1 LGYDRNLPQ
10 LRTGPGAPD
19 GARGLLM
26 SEGAASAAG
35 SSGSAEDRL
44 RSLLAANRSVVS
56 ELTLSAVLRRIVEAA
71 RDVAGARF
79 AALGVVGA
87 DGRLEEFVH
96 SGMED
101 SSVAHIGHPPTGDGI
116 LGLLIEEP
124 QPIRLRAITDDARSV
139 GFPPGHPMMRA
150 FLGVPVRC
158 RGEVFGNL
166 YLADRVDGTDFT
178 EDDEELVVALAASAG
193 VAIENARLY
202 EESRRRQEWLRAS
215 AEISSDLLRPG
226 LGSDVLVR
234 IADAMLRL
242 ADADVVTLDFPEV
255 GAVPGATG
263 DAAGAYAVQ
272 LVVEVARGPGAKDLV
287 GTAYPA
293 ERSLAGVAMRERR
306 AVVGPS
312 SDRSSDRSSGPTSRA
327 VALAA
332 VGGRGPCGPA
342 MACPLAGEAGVR
354 GVVVMARKRGA
365 PAFSRA
371 EAEMAEQLANH
382 AAVALELADG
392 RADEERI
399 AVLED
404 RQRIARDLHDHVIQR
419 IFATGLSLEAV
430 RGRAVEPTVRDT
442 LSRAVED
449 LDGTIRRIRSA
460 IFELQVHPASRDAR
474 AVLLEVMASASAGL
488 GFEPALR
495 LDGPVATALEPAL
508 LHDVTA
514 VLREALTNVVKHS
527 HCSAVDVRVAVSDD
541 YVTVQVSDDGPLA
554 NGGSVDAPGR
564 PRRRHESGLANLA
577 RRARA
582 RHGDCILT
590 TNERVTVLT
599 WTARLTEGGS
609 Q

>member
-1 LGYDRNLPQ
+1 MSGR
-10 LRTGPGAPD
+10 
-19 GARGLLM
+19 AR
-26 SEGAASAAG
+26 AAAG

-44 RSLLAANRSVVS
+44 RTLLAANRSVVS
-56 ELTLSAVLRRIVEAA
+56 ELTLPAVLRRIVEAA

-79 AALGVVGA
+79 AALGVVGP
-87 DGRLEEFVH
+87 DGHLEQFIH
-96 SGMED
+96 SGMDEAAVERVG
-101 SSVAHIGHPPTGDGI
+101 SLPTGGGI
-116 LGLLIEEP
+116 LGILIDEP
-124 QPIRLRAITDDARSV
+124 LPIRLHRIADDARSV
-139 GFPPGHPMMRA
+139 GFPEGHPTMQG

-166 YLADRVDGTDFT
+166 YLADRVDGADFT
-178 EDDEELVVALAASAG
+178 DDDEDLVVALAANAG

-215 AEISSDLLRPG
+215 ADITRDLLRPG

-234 IADAMLRL
+234 IADAVLRL

-255 GAVPGATG
+255 GTAGGGAGVTG
-263 DAAGAYAVQ
+263 DAAGDGTDRYAVR
-272 LVVEVARGPGAKDLV
+272 LVVEVARGPGADDLI
-287 GTAYPA
+287 GTAYAA
-293 ERSLAGVAMRERR
+293 EGSLAGVAMRERR
-306 AVVGPS
+306 AVVTGPS
-312 SDRSSDRSSGPTSRA
+312 PDGTASLTA
-327 VALAA
+327 VA
-332 VGGRGPCGPA
+332 GRGPCGPA

-354 GVVVMARKRGA
+354 GAVVMARQAGG
-365 PAFSRA
+365 PAFTRA
-371 EAEMAEQLANH
+371 EVEMAEQLANH

-430 RGRAVEPTVRDT
+430 RARAIEPTVQET
-442 LSRAVED
+442 LVRAVDD

-474 AVLLEVMASASAGL
+474 AVLLEVVTSASAAL

-495 LDGPVATALEPAL
+495 LQGPVATALEPTL

-527 HCSAVDVRVAVSDD
+527 KCSAVDIR
-541 YVTVQVSDDGPLA
+541 VTVSAQLVTVEVSDDGPQA
-554 NGGSVDAPGR
+554 DPDSS
-564 PRRRHESGLANLA
+564 RRRRTSPTIVGGQSGLANLA
-577 RRARA
+577 SRARA
-582 RHGDCILT
+582 RHGDCTLT
-590 TNERVTVLT
+590 TNETATVLT
-599 WTARLTEGGS
+599 WTARLSDGTNR
-609 Q
+609 

>member
-1 LGYDRNLPQ
+1 MDRDRGVQGPRDPATELAS
-10 LRTGPGAPD
+10 RDGTGTP
-19 GARGLLM
+19 LM
-26 SEGAASAAG
+26 GTRATTAAG
-35 SSGSAEDRL
+35 PSGSAEDRL
-44 RSLLAANRSVVS
+44 RTLLAANRSVVS

-79 AALGVVGA
+79 AALGVIGP
-87 DGRLEEFVH
+87 DGRLEEFIH
-96 SGMED
+96 TGMDEAA
-101 SSVAHIGHPPTGDGI
+101 VARIGHLPTGDGI
-116 LGLLIEEP
+116 LGLLIERP
-124 QPIRLRAITDDARSV
+124 QPIRLSAIAEHARSA
-139 GFPPGHPMMRA
+139 GFPAGHPTMQG
-150 FLGVPVRC
+150 FLGVPIRC

-166 YLADRVDGTDFT
+166 YLADRVDGSDFT
-178 EDDEELVVALAASAG
+178 DDDEDLVVALAANAG

-215 AEISSDLLRPG
+215 AEITRDLLRPG
-226 LGSDVLVR
+226 LGSNVLVR

-255 GAVPGATG
+255 SAAPGAETSSG
-263 DAAGAYAVQ
+263 EATGAYAVR
-272 LVVEVARGPGAKDLV
+272 LVVEVARGRQADDLV

-306 AVVGPS
+306 AVVTGPA
-312 SDRSSDRSSGPTSRA
+312 SDGEPALVA
-327 VALAA
+327 VA
-332 VGGRGPCGPA
+332 GQGPCGPA
-342 MACPLAGEAGVR
+342 MACPLAGESGVR
-354 GVVVMARKRGA
+354 GVVVMARGKGG
-365 PAFSRA
+365 PVFSRA
-371 EAEMAEQLANH
+371 EVEMAEQLANH

-430 RGRAVEPTVRDT
+430 RSRAVEPTVRET
-442 LSRAVED
+442 VARAVDD

-474 AVLLEVMASASAGL
+474 AVLLEVVASASAAL

-495 LDGPVATALEPAL
+495 LEGPVATALEPGL

-527 HCSAVDVRVAVSDD
+527 VASAVDIRVTVSADV
-541 YVTVQVSDDGPLA
+541 VTVQVSDDGPLA
-554 NGGSVDAPGR
+554 TGVTGAGLEQPARG
-564 PRRRHESGLANLA
+564 PESGLSNLA
-577 RRARA
+577 SRARA
-582 RHGDCILT
+582 RHGDCALT

-599 WTARLTEGGS
+599 WTARLDDGAST
-609 Q
+609 

>member
-1 LGYDRNLPQ
+1 
-10 LRTGPGAPD
+10 
-19 GARGLLM
+19 M
-26 SEGAASAAG
+26 SERASSSSG
-35 SSGSAEDRL
+35 PSGSAEDRL

-79 AALGVVGA
+79 AALGIVGP
-87 DGRLEEFVH
+87 DGRLEEFIH
-96 SGMED
+96 SGMDEAT
-101 SSVAHIGHPPTGDGI
+101 VARIGQLPTGEGI
-116 LGLLIEEP
+116 LGALIEHP
-124 QPIRLRAITDDARSV
+124 HPLRLHTIGDDARSA
-139 GFPPGHPMMRA
+139 GFPAGHPTMHG

-166 YLADRVDGTDFT
+166 YLAEREDGSDFT
-178 EDDEELVVALAASAG
+178 ADDEDLVVALAASAG

-215 AEISSDLLRPG
+215 AEISRDLLRPG

-242 ADADVVTLDFPEV
+242 ADADVVTLDFPE
-255 GAVPGATG
+255 TG
-263 DAAGAYAVQ
+263 TVWTAEDAPRAYAGR
-272 LVVEVARGPGAKDLV
+272 LVVEVARGPAAGDLV

-293 ERSLAGVAMRERR
+293 AGSIAGVAMQERR
-306 AVVGPS
+306 AVVANPPGAEES
-312 SDRSSDRSSGPTSRA
+312 SLVT
-327 VALAA
+327 VA
-332 VGGRGPCGPA
+332 GRGPCGPA
-342 MACPLAGEAGVR
+342 MACPLVGETEVR
-354 GVVVMARKRGA
+354 GIVVVGRQKGSSV
-365 PAFSRA
+365 FSRA
-371 EAEMAEQLANH
+371 EVEMAEQLANH

-430 RGRAVEPTVRDT
+430 RGRAIEPTVRET

-474 AVLLEVMASASAGL
+474 AVLLEVLASASAGL
-488 GFEPALR
+488 GFEPALT
-495 LDGPVATALEPAL
+495 LEGPVATALEPGL

-527 HCSAVDVRVAVSDD
+527 QCSAVDVRVRVLEG

-554 NGGSVDAPGR
+554 GGLAQSRPARAPTR
-564 PRRRHESGLANLA
+564 PQNGLANLV

-582 RHGDCILT
+582 RHGDCT
-590 TNERVTVLT
+590 FSTNERVSVLM
-599 WTARLTEGGS
+599 WTARLSEDGS
-609 Q
+609 P